1 MAEIALRN
9 IKNIGDL
16 RTYIEDPKFQFSNK
30 NTLTKTLT
38 GIMNETILDN
48 NSQWGIWDRS
58 LEKTIR
64 YPFVS
69 AEPKIMLFKK
79 DSIDNKEYAAEVIF
93 PLDFKKVIKK
103 ITFKDNN
110 LMDIQVFENAYYWRY
125 DIKNGKAL
133 KRIFR
138 NYDTDVDFTIVRT
151 SIDRKSTRLNSS
163 HRNTSRMP
171 SSA

>member
-1 MAEIALRN
+1 MKLNE

-16 RTYIEDPKFQFSNK
+16 KEFITYPPFTFS
-30 NTLTKTLT
+30 TKYAPTKILT
-38 GIMNETILDN
+38 GKMNEDILN
-48 NSQWGIWDRS
+48 GELQWGIWDRS

-69 AEPKIMLFKK
+69 GEPKIMLFKK

-103 ITFKDNN
+103 IIFKDNN
-110 LMDIQVFENAYYWRY
+110 LMDIEVFENAYYWRY

-151 SIDRKSTRLNSS
+151 SIQMDSQSPS
-163 HRNTSRMP
+163 HPKTGLTGSGI
-171 SSA
+171 

>member
-1 MAEIALRN
+1 MKLNE

-16 RTYIEDPKFQFSNK
+16 KKFITSPPFTFSGK
-30 NTLTKTLT
+30 VAPTKTLT

-69 AEPKIMLFKK
+69 AEPKVMLFKK

-110 LMDIQVFENAYYWRY
+110 LMDIEVFESAYYWRY
-125 DIKNGKAL
+125 DRKNEKAL

-151 SIDRKSTRLNSS
+151 SIQMDSQSPS
-163 HRNTSRMP
+163 HPKTGLTGSGI
-171 SSA
+171 